1 MNAIGAGG
9 QSHVRAGVDEES
21 SSSSVARSWF
31 LRAAEGFDRLLR
43 QPLQFARGKI
53 FFAKLDVVHA
63 TAGGV
68 GDLIEQLAA
77 THRLVPGKRG
87 AVSDV
92 VEHGAAG

>member
-63 TAGGV
+63 TAGGF
-68 GDLIEQLAA
+68 GDLIRA
-77 THRLVPGKRG
+77 TGGDAPARPRQTRRG
-87 AVSDV
+87 Q
-92 VEHGAAG
+92 